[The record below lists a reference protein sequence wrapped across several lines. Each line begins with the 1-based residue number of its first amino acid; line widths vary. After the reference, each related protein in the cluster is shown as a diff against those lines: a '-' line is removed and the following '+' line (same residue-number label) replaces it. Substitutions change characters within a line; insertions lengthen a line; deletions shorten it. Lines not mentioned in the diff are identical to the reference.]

1 MEKKRTWKDSGLW
14 DFWVQFRKNRLA
26 LFGLALLCIIILF
39 AVFAPIIAPEGY
51 DKQDLTKRFL
61 TPSREHLMGTDNFGR
76 DIFARIIY
84 GARISLVIGLGS
96 MMISVCIGMI
106 LGAISG
112 YYGGYLDQVIMRI
125 MDIFLSIPQL
135 ILAIAIAAALGGG
148 IGNLILAV
156 SLSSIPR
163 YARILRGSVLQAV
176 SQEYVEAAKA
186 GGASDFRI
194 LLKHIIP
201 NCLGPIIVQ
210 ATLGVGVSILSAASL
225 SFIGMGIAPPKP
237 EWGSMLSVGRT
248 YIRDYPHITL
258 FPGLAIAITIF
269 ALNVVGDGLRD
280 AFDPKQRR

>member
-1 MEKKRTWKDSGLW
+1 MEKQTYKDSRLR
-14 DFWVQFRKNRLA
+14 DFWHQFKKNRLA
-26 LFGLALLCIIILF
+26 VFGLVLLIIIVLLALL
-39 AVFAPIIAPEGY
+39 APVIAPEGY
-51 DKQDLTKRFL
+51 DKQDLMKRFL
-61 TPSREHLMGTDNFGR
+61 TPNREHIMGTDNFGR
-76 DIFARIIY
+76 DIFSRVIY
-84 GARISLVIGLGS
+84 GARISLTIGLGS
-96 MMISVCIGMI
+96 MVISVFFGMI
-106 LGAISG
+106 LGALAG
-112 YYGGYLDQVIMRI
+112 YYGGTLDSVIMRI

-148 IGNLILAV
+148 MGNLILAV

-176 SQEYVEAAKA
+176 GQEYVEAAKA
-186 GGASDFRI
+186 GGAGDFRI
-194 LLKHIIP
+194 LVKHIIP

-225 SFIGMGIAPPKP
+225 SFIGMGIEPPKP

>member
-1 MEKKRTWKDSGLW
+1 MKEKSTYQRGFQ
-14 DFWVQFRKNRLA
+14 DFWLQFRKNRLA
-26 LFGLALLCIIILF
+26 ILGLVILMIIASLAIL
-39 AVFAPIIAPEGY
+39 APVIAPEGY
-51 DKQDLTKRFL
+51 GKQDLMNRFKP
-61 TPSREHLMGTDNFGR
+61 PSGEHLFGTDNFGR
-76 DIFARIIY
+76 DIFARVIY

-96 MMISVCIGMI
+96 MVISVVLGMF
-106 LGAISG
+106 LGAVSG
-112 YYGGYLDQVIMRI
+112 YYGGWLDQVIMRI

-148 IGNLILAV
+148 MGNLILAV

-163 YARILRGSVLQAV
+163 YARILRGSVLQAMGE
-176 SQEYVEAAKA
+176 EYVEAAKVA
-186 GGASDFRI
+186 GASNLRI
-194 LLKHIIP
+194 LTKHIIP

-225 SFIGMGIAPPKP
+225 SFIGMGIEPPTP
-237 EWGSMLSVGRT
+237 EWGSMLSAGRN
-248 YIRDYPHITL
+248 YIRDYPHITM